1 VKKNLSRPLP
11 LLLAAL
17 LIVIPPLRSS
27 DQTIEAFTCQFQKSL
42 EGRNLPAYLNAFS
55 PEAREDEGIAL
66 ASYFERAGMRSVKSR
81 LAGQWVEKSG
91 EPTVFLQVLFENAFS
106 AMVEVWQLHL
116 VPVDGRWQ
124 VRKREVS
131 GSIHNLYKVQLPA
144 EETERAE
151 SVEINHA
158 DFHLTFENALVFHD
172 NIPGLETA
180 LIIFGRGR
188 VRFTP
193 SDPIERRQLQL
204 AYKNP
209 SLDDRVSYAYI
220 RCSDSF
226 FRTNVVIKKQEGGR
240 ARPVSRDEKDKASAL
255 FAKGYPRSFTIQN
268 SMTGEYLSFLPQGE
282 EASFEFKGERTGEL
296 TYIYYPYSE
305 EEVNLFD
312 RSRERIV
319 NLYSP
324 RKEGETEGRKL
335 FISMGERFDVQSYEI
350 DLDYN
355 PAQSY
360 LSAKARIQIMPLT
373 ESLDGLKFR
382 FSPDLEI
389 LRICDEEKRELF
401 YTTDKLRKFLYIYF
415 VQPPPRRTSTWIEVY
430 YRGKLAPVPPTTDVL
445 GQSSAGENHYVLQP
459 RYETYFYTHSANW
472 YPGPADDDY
481 FTSRLKIIVP
491 PEYRCVS
498 NGELIERGRLKGM
511 EEVVEIEKMGSSTF
525 TFQTKAPLKYLSFIV
540 GKFTT
545 LGEGTDPVPLQS
557 ISSSD
562 IMVQKKAFYEEA
574 KDVLESFIG
583 WFGPFPFE
591 KLSVVQ
597 RLWPQGGG
605 HSPASFVV
613 LNELPW
619 LEKRAFPMNMN
630 SPVDLSRWREYFLAH
645 EIAHQWWGQ
654 GVTAGTYRDQWL
666 SEGMAQFAATL
677 YLRKKY
683 GEEAYASILKKFSQ
697 WTGKKSHKGPISLGS
712 RLSFFDFDAYQAI
725 IYDKSALAL
734 NMLREILGDEA
745 FFKGLRDFYETYKF
759 GAARTGQFRNIM
771 EKVSGR
777 DLEGFFQ
784 GWFFSYELPEVRVS
798 TMEEKVGEEGVLLV
812 RVAQAKRTFVFP
824 LWVEWQSGGKVFR
837 EKVVVDAPNQEFR
850 LKLSGK
856 PSRIRVN
863 PDKAVP
869 GKFT

>member
-1 VKKNLSRPLP
+1 VKKNLLRP
-11 LLLAAL
+11 LLLLPAAFF
-17 LIVIPPLRSS
+17 IVIPSLLSS
-27 DQTIEAFTCQFQKSL
+27 DQTVEAFTCRLQKSL
-42 EGRNLPAYLNAFS
+42 EGRDLPAYLGSFS
-55 PEAREDEGIAL
+55 LEVREEERMAL
-66 ASYFERAGMRSVKSR
+66 ASYFERAGMESVKSR
-81 LAGQWVEKSG
+81 RAGQRKESSG
-91 EPTVFLQVLFENAFS
+91 EWTVFLQVLFENAFS

-116 VPVDGRWQ
+116 RPVDGRLEI
-124 VRKREVS
+124 RKREVS
-131 GSIHNLYKVQLPA
+131 GSIRSLYKIQLPS

-158 DFHLTFENALVFHD
+158 DFRLAFEDALVFHD

-180 LIIFGRGR
+180 LLIFGKGR

-193 SDPIERRQLQL
+193 SDPIERHQLQI
-204 AYKNP
+204 AYKSP
-209 SLDDRVSYAYI
+209 FLEDHVPYAYI

-226 FRTNVVIKKQEGGR
+226 FQTNVVIKKREGGP
-240 ARPVSRDEKDKASAL
+240 ARPASQDEKDKASAL
-255 FAKGYPRSFTIQN
+255 FAKSYPRSFTIQN
-268 SMTGEYLSFLPQGE
+268 SMTGEYLSFLPQGD
-282 EASFEFKGERTGEL
+282 EASFDFKGERTGEL

-305 EEVNLFD
+305 EQVNLFD

-324 RKEGETEGRKL
+324 RKEGDPEGRKL
-335 FISMGERFDVQSYEI
+335 FISMGEQFDVQSYEI

-355 PAQSY
+355 PAKFY
-360 LSAKARIQIMPLT
+360 LSAKAKIRITALT

-401 YTTDKLRKFLYIYF
+401 YTTDKLRKFLYVYF
-415 VQPPPRRTSTWIEVY
+415 VQPPAQRTSTWIEVY
-430 YRGKLAPVPPTTDVL
+430 YRGKLVPVPPTTDVL
-445 GQSSAGENHYVLQP
+445 GQSGMGEDHYVFQP
-459 RYETYFYTHSANW
+459 RYETYFYTHSAHW

-498 NGELIERGRLKGM
+498 NGELVEQGRLKDM
-511 EEVVEIEKMGSSTF
+511 EEVAEIEKMGSFTYTF
-525 TFQTKAPLKYLSFIV
+525 KTKAPLKYMSFIV

-545 LGEGTDPVPLQS
+545 LGEGNDPVPLQS
-557 ISSSD
+557 VSSSD
-562 IMVQKKAFYEEA
+562 VMVQKKAFFDEA
-574 KDVLESFIG
+574 REVLESFTG

-597 RLWPQGGG
+597 RLWPQSGG

-619 LEKRAFPMNMN
+619 LGERAFPMNMN

-666 SEGMAQFAATL
+666 SEGMAQFAAAL
-677 YLRKKY
+677 YLRKRY

-697 WTGKKSHKGPISLGS
+697 WTEKKSHMGPISLGS

-734 NMLREILGDEA
+734 NMLRDILGDEA
-745 FFKGLRDFYETYKF
+745 FFQGLRDFYGTYKF

-777 DLEGFFQ
+777 DLEGFFK
-784 GWFFSYELPEVRVS
+784 GWFFSYELPEVRV
-798 TMEEKVGEEGVLLV
+798 TTREGKIGEEGVLLV
-812 RVAQAKRTFVFP
+812 RVVQTKGPFVFP
-824 LWVEWQSGGKVFR
+824 LWIEWQSRGKVFR

-863 PDKAVP
+863 PDKSVP
-869 GKFT
+869 GKFA

>member
-1 VKKNLSRPLP
+1 VKKNLFQLHL

-17 LIVIPPLRSS
+17 FAVIPSLLSS
-27 DQTIEAFTCQFQKSL
+27 DQTVEAFTCQLQKSL
-42 EGRNLPAYLNAFS
+42 EGRDLPAYLGSFS
-55 PEAREDEGIAL
+55 PEVREEERIAL
-66 ASYFERAGMRSVKSR
+66 ASYFERAGMESVKSR
-81 LAGQWVEKSG
+81 RAGQRTEESG
-91 EPTVFLQVLFENAFS
+91 ESTVFLQVLFENAFS

-116 VPVDGRWQ
+116 RPVDGRLEI
-124 VRKREVS
+124 RKREVS
-131 GSIHNLYKVQLPA
+131 GSIHSLYKVQLPS
-144 EETERAE
+144 EETERVQ

-158 DFHLTFENALVFHD
+158 DFRLAFEDALVFHD

-180 LIIFGRGR
+180 LLIFGKGR

-193 SDPIERRQLQL
+193 SDPIERHQLQI
-204 AYKNP
+204 AYKSP
-209 SLDDRVSYAYI
+209 SLEDHVPYAYI

-226 FRTNVVIKKQEGGR
+226 FQTNVVIKKREGGP
-240 ARPVSRDEKDKASAL
+240 ARPASQDEKDKASAL
-255 FAKGYPRSFTIQN
+255 FAKSYPRSFTIQN
-268 SMTGEYLSFLPQGE
+268 SMTGEYLSFLPQGD
-282 EASFEFKGERTGEL
+282 EASFDFKGERTGEL

-305 EEVNLFD
+305 EQVNLFD
-312 RSRERIV
+312 RSRDRIV

-324 RKEGETEGRKL
+324 RKEGDPEDRKL
-335 FISMGERFDVQSYEI
+335 FISMGEQFDVQSCEI

-355 PAQSY
+355 PAKFY
-360 LSAKARIQIMPLT
+360 LSAKARIQITALT
-373 ESLDGLKFR
+373 ESLDGLKLR

-401 YTTDKLRKFLYIYF
+401 YTTDKLRKFLYVYF
-415 VQPPPRRTSTWIEVY
+415 VQPPAQRRPTWIEVY
-430 YRGKLAPVPPTTDVL
+430 YRGKLVPVPPTTDVA
-445 GQSSAGENHYVLQP
+445 GQSSVGENRYVFQP
-459 RYETYFYTHSANW
+459 RYETYFYTHSAYW

-491 PEYRCVS
+491 PEYQCVS
-498 NGELIERGRLKGM
+498 NGELVERGRLKDM
-511 EEVVEIEKMGSSTF
+511 EEVQEIEKMGSFTYTF
-525 TFQTKAPLKYLSFIV
+525 KTKAPLKYMSFIV

-545 LGEGTDPVPLQS
+545 LGEGNDPLPLQS
-557 ISSSD
+557 LSSSD
-562 IMVQKKAFYEEA
+562 IMVQKKAFFDEA
-574 KDVLESFIG
+574 RDVLESFTG

-597 RLWPQGGG
+597 RLWPQSGG

-619 LEKRAFPMNMN
+619 LGEQAFPMNMN

-666 SEGMAQFAATL
+666 SEGMAQFAAAL
-677 YLRKKY
+677 YLRKRY
-683 GEEAYASILKKFSQ
+683 GEEAYAAILKRFSQ
-697 WTGKKSHKGPISLGS
+697 WTGKKSHMGPISLGS

-734 NMLREILGDEA
+734 NMLRDILGDEA
-745 FFKGLRDFYETYKF
+745 FFQGLRDFYGTYKF

-784 GWFFSYELPEVRVS
+784 GWFFSYELPEVRVT
-798 TMEEKVGEEGVLLV
+798 TMEEKIGEEGVLLV
-812 RVAQAKRTFVFP
+812 RVVQGKGLFVFP
-824 LWVEWQSGGKVFR
+824 LWIEWQSGGKVFR
-837 EKVVVDAPNQEFR
+837 EKVVVDAPKQEFR

-863 PDKAVP
+863 PDKSVP
-869 GKFT
+869 GKFA